1 MNKHA
6 LTYIAGVI
14 LLATM
19 LFVLTLFQRS
29 NDIANGQLLIAALLL
44 LLATGSQLGK
54 VLYKSNGEK
63 GKSTS
68 WYTPLLSFMFAG
80 VLVLPPYMLV
90 ALVVIPHLA
99 EWAIERIRNTPFL
112 RQWYIQPFN
121 IATHIICSLLAWQ
134 IYGAVAPRLES
145 WLSMPIFDKLI
156 ASALAGLIYLIIN
169 HYLVG
174 QAMVL
179 ACNVSWLESG
189 VLDMK
194 NAGVDAMFLAAGV
207 GTSLLLQ
214 FTPYIVIPIILGL
227 LYLQR
232 RFAVAMVKSA

>member
-1 MNKHA
+1 M
-6 LTYIAGVI
+6 
-14 LLATM
+14 
-19 LFVLTLFQRS
+19 
-29 NDIANGQLLIAALLL
+29 LL

-54 VLYKSNGEK
+54 VLYKSDGEK
-63 GKSTS
+63 GRSTS

-99 EWAIERIRNTPFL
+99 EWAIERARNTPFL

-134 IYGAVAPRLES
+134 LYVAVVPMIEG
-145 WLSMPIFDKLI
+145 WLSSLLITKLM
-156 ASALAGLIYLIIN
+156 ASALAGLIYLVIN

-179 ACNVSWLESG
+179 ACNVSWFESG
-189 VLDMK
+189 VLNMK
-194 NAGVDAMFLAAGV
+194 NAGVDAVFLAAGV

-214 FTPYIVIPIILGL
+214 FTPYIVIPIILAL
-227 LYLQR
+227 MYLQR
-232 RFAVAMVKSA
+232 RFAVAMVQSA

>member
-14 LLATM
+14 LVATM
-19 LFVLTLFQRS
+19 LLVLTLFQRS
-29 NDIANGQLLIAALLL
+29 SGVARNQLIIAALLL

-99 EWAIERIRNTPFL
+99 EWAIERVRNTPFL

-134 IYGAVAPRLES
+134 MYVVVAPALATG
-145 WLSMPIFDKLI
+145 LSMPLLAKLI
-156 ASALAGLIYLIIN
+156 TSALAGLIYLVIN

-179 ACNVSWLESG
+179 ACNVSWIESG

-214 FTPYIVIPIILGL
+214 FTPYIVIPIVLAL
-227 LYLQR
+227 TYFQR

>member
-14 LLATM
+14 FIAAMLLT
-19 LFVLTLFQRS
+19 LTLFQHY
-29 NDIANGQLLIAALLL
+29 NGIANSQLLIAALLL

-54 VLYKSNGEK
+54 VLYKSDGEK

-99 EWAIERIRNTPFL
+99 EWAIERARNTPFL

-134 IYGAVAPRLES
+134 LYVVVVPMITG
-145 WLSMPIFDKLI
+145 WLLSSLMAKLM
-156 ASALAGLIYLIIN
+156 ASALAGLIYLVIN

-214 FTPYIVIPIILGL
+214 FTPYIVIPIILAL
-227 LYLQR
+227 MYLQR
-232 RFAVAMVKSA
+232 RFAVAMVKAA